1 MNFLDENGLITLW
14 NCICVAFKKNSGNI
28 TVNNVKQD
36 ELQNISLTASNVGA
50 IDTSMKGSKNGIAEL
65 DENGKVP
72 SSQLPSYKI
81 TQEDIANLDF
91 PYLPLAGGTVTGVT
105 TFSDTTNSTS
115 VSTGAV
121 KILGGLGV
129 TGNIYGDK
137 VYGSVWNDYA
147 EYRETEEVEAGRVV
161 YEKGDDTLGISTKR
175 MMPVCSI
182 VSDTFG
188 FSIGKTE
195 KCKTPL
201 AIAGRV
207 LAYPLEDRNSFKPG
221 DAVCSGPNG
230 TISKMTNEEKV
241 MYPECIIGY
250 VSCVPQYENWDNN
263 ISVNNRIWIKVK

>member
-14 NCICVAFKKNSGNI
+14 NCICEAFKKNSGNI

-50 IDTSMKGSKNGIAEL
+50 IDASLKGVKNGIAEL

-105 TFSDTTNSTS
+105 TFSDTTSSTS

-129 TGNIYGDK
+129 AGNIYGDK

-230 TISKMTNEEKV
+230 TVSKMTNEEKI

-250 VSCVPQYENWDNN
+250 VSCVPQYENWNNN
-263 ISVNNRIWIKVK
+263 IPVNNRIWIKVK